1 MVKIFQEAI
10 EGIAGTRV
18 AHLEPDRD
26 DGKFVL
32 LENKLFDMWYYTN
45 IHYVNDK
52 IIKGIK

>member
-1 MVKIFQEAI
+1 MGFEIKDGENIQEAI

-32 LENKLFDMWYYTN
+32 LEINYLMRGIILIYT
-45 IHYVNDK
+45 I
-52 IIKGIK
+52 